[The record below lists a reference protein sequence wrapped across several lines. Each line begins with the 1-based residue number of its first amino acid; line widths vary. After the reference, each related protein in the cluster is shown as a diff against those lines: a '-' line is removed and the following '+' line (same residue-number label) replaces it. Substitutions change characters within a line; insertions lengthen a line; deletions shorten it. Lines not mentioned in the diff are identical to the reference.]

1 MNPDE
6 ISLNLQN
13 YSLMCDCAEQAA
25 RFGILLDFLKH
36 ASNHFYSFKAKQE
49 AASLKD
55 IELFKS
61 KFQELEGFVNSMTTI
76 AD

>member
-1 MNPDE
+1 MENQ
-6 ISLNLQN
+6 SLQD

-36 ASNHFYSFKAKQE
+36 SSNHFYSFKAKQE
-49 AASLKD
+49 VVSLED
-55 IELFKS
+55 IKLFKS
-61 KFQELEGFVNSMTTI
+61 KFKELESFVNSMTTV